1 MEIFLDDNIGA
12 EVEVNPDEVEV
23 LGKKKK
29 KPRKTRLLNKDEKK
43 AVLDMLNDLAFNCSD
58 VVSAVIN
65 IVTEEDHIHVYKER
79 DKLWKS
85 LQSAQLLW

>member
-29 KPRKTRLLNKDEKK
+29 PRKAQLLNKDEKK
-43 AVLDMLNDLAFNCSD
+43 AVLDMLNDLAFN
-58 VVSAVIN
+58 
-65 IVTEEDHIHVYKER
+65 IVTKEDHIHVYKER
-79 DKLWKS
+79 DS
-85 LQSAQLLW
+85 CGSHYRVPNC